1 MISDIYR
8 FYLIWEFE
16 ITVPTWNCCLTMIRV
31 PADAVRQENRK
42 RVPVIE
48 WEYNIILIH
57 VGFGFFFFGGELE
70 VEREGFK
77 QS

>member
-1 MISDIYR
+1 
-8 FYLIWEFE
+8 
-16 ITVPTWNCCLTMIRV
+16 MIRV
-31 PADAVRQENRK
+31 PADAFKQENRK